1 MRTLEEALYSIQNLK
16 TMEVIDVSS
25 GARIGYIK
33 DFKIDCENYK
43 ILSILLPSSSISWF
57 GKNND
62 IEIPWERVKK
72 VGVDIILV
80 DGSDYLEIG
89 KE

>member
-1 MRTLEEALYSIQNLK
+1 MEEALFSIQNLK

-33 DFKIDCENYK
+33 DFKIDCENRK
-43 ILSILLPSSSISWF
+43 IISILIPSSSVSWF

-62 IEIPWERVKK
+62 IEIPWGKVNK
-72 VGVDIILV
+72 VGLDIILV
-80 DGSDYLEIG
+80 DGSDYLEAG

>member
-1 MRTLEEALYSIQNLK
+1 MEEALYSIQNLK

>member
-1 MRTLEEALYSIQNLK
+1 MEEALFSIQNLK

-43 ILSILLPSSSISWF
+43 IISILLPSSIISWF

-62 IEIPWERVKK
+62 IEIPWDRVKK
-72 VGVDIILV
+72 VGLDIILV
-80 DGSDYLEIG
+80 DGNEYLETG
-89 KE
+89 K

>member
-1 MRTLEEALYSIQNLK
+1 LEEALFSVQNLK

-25 GARIGYIK
+25 GARIGFIK

-43 ILSILLPSSSISWF
+43 ITSILLPSGSISWF

-72 VGVDIILV
+72 VGLDIILV
-80 DGSDYLEIG
+80 DGSDYLETG

>member
-1 MRTLEEALYSIQNLK
+1 MEGTLFSIQNMK

-33 DFKIDCENYK
+33 DFKIDCDNHK
-43 ILSILLPSSSISWF
+43 IISIILPPSTISWF
-57 GKNND
+57 GKSND
-62 IEIPWERVKK
+62 IEIPWEKVKK
-72 VGVDIILV
+72 VGIDIILV
-80 DGSDYLEIG
+80 DGSDYMENS

>member
-1 MRTLEEALYSIQNLK
+1 MVLEEALFSIQNLK

-43 ILSILLPSSSISWF
+43 IISILLPSSIISWF

-62 IEIPWERVKK
+62 IEIPWDRVKK
-72 VGVDIILV
+72 VGLDIILV
-80 DGSDYLEIG
+80 DGNEYLETG
-89 KE
+89 K